1 MMDHMHI
8 WRDGLWTRNPGLIQ
22 LLGLCPL
29 LAVSNTLDN
38 AVGLAM
44 ATVAVLVLSNASISL
59 IRTTVAEHIRLPV
72 FVLIIA
78 ALTTC
83 AELIIAA
90 LDYSLYQSLG
100 IFLPLIVTNCLIL
113 GRAEALARREPVWIS
128 TLDGLAQGM
137 GFALVLICLGAVR
150 EWASDTLIL
159 AALPPGA
166 FIALGLLV
174 ALHRALSRWID
185 SRRPRLAARN
195 ARSRRVRT
203 TGDIT

>member
-1 MMDHMHI
+1 
-8 WRDGLWTRNPGLIQ
+8 
-22 LLGLCPL
+22 
-29 LAVSNTLDN
+29 
-38 AVGLAM
+38 
-44 ATVAVLVLSNASISL
+44 
-59 IRTTVAEHIRLPV
+59 VAEHIRLPV

-185 SRRPRLAARN
+185 SRRPRLAAPN